1 MYNIYMYDFIFNED
15 LSRRRKT
22 LSVRGFTLP
31 YKEMLFSVLGDSFTA
46 DDRSPQLIIAESDAF
61 VKENKVPVIIIG
73 ASTGGKKKNR
83 IYLSRPVD
91 IKELRKTALSLAAK
105 QNDDLDP
112 DVVITNDEAMTV
124 SYKGITAS
132 LTKLEYKLFL
142 MLKNAGA
149 PLSREDIRTALWQN
163 TDKTNISDVYVCYL
177 RKKLSALFGDGFLTS
192 VRGKGYI
199 MRLP

>member
-46 DDRSPQLIIAESDAF
+46 DDRSF

-149 PLSREDIRTALWQN
+149 PLSREDIRNALWQN